1 MVALPQRKAL
11 DTRGQRSMQHL
22 RSEHWGNAGC
32 RHRAHGPHM
41 TTVTRHSKN
50 VMLFRKLSCWCAV
63 NGNLQHANGC

>member
-1 MVALPQRKAL
+1 
-11 DTRGQRSMQHL
+11 MQHL